1 MTGLR
6 VTVQMFPYVTRKFGA
21 VEREAF
27 FDGMAQVFFAIEEL
41 RESLRD
47 LPVDAAQALSL
58 SIEALRREAD
68 ALLAAG
74 AGNTVTLHRALH
86 QHVAAVHQDRTAS

>member
-1 MTGLR
+1 
-6 VTVQMFPYVTRKFGA
+6 MFPYVTRNFRT

-41 RESLRD
+41 RESLRE
-47 LPVDAAQALSL
+47 LPSDAAQALSL

-74 AGNTVTLHRALH
+74 AAETVTLRQALH
-86 QHVAAVHQDRTAS
+86 QHVAAVRRDRTVS